1 MKAKRKKP
9 QYITTIFTKEIAFL
23 SEFTAE
29 IFILLEVILF
39 FMSVVVLC
47 MMAMPLLLVYL
58 TLPEHYFSHYC
69 TRTKT
74 WRNGKFYKKY
84 IFFKL
89 FSRVEKAKK

>member
-1 MKAKRKKP
+1 MKVKRKKP
-9 QYITTIFTKEIAFL
+9 QYIRKIFTKEISFL

-58 TLPEHYFSHYC
+58 TSQ
-69 TRTKT
+69 
-74 WRNGKFYKKY
+74 
-84 IFFKL
+84 
-89 FSRVEKAKK
+89 RVEKAKK